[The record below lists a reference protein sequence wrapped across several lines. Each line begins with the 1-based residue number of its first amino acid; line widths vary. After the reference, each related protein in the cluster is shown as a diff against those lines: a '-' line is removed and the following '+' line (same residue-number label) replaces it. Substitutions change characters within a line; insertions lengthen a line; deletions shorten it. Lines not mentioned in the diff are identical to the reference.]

1 MQKLCQIEK
10 TTPGQLGIS
19 SIELSLQRVES
30 GGELNKTATTD
41 IMNLQVCKTLI
52 FLTLF
57 QLRKTFRCLVAMRLF
72 DQGCWGGCGQRPR
85 DSTLPGFPQVTF
97 LSQNCHNSSK
107 IAILLLGFSS
117 ALQHQAASTRSGS
130 IQITLSIN
138 FSSFKNALTFFEIA
152 ANFFQGHLSPKN
164 FHHKSPLLQRFQI
177 TLSIA
182 FANNTTVA
190 QTFDCVTRRVVNKK

>member
-1 MQKLCQIEK
+1 MQNFDISF
-10 TTPGQLGIS
+10 LGGNEIIWS
-19 SIELSLQRVES
+19 RL
-30 GGELNKTATTD
+30 
-41 IMNLQVCKTLI
+41 
-52 FLTLF
+52 
-57 QLRKTFRCLVAMRLF
+57 LRGMWSEASRFH
-72 DQGCWGGCGQRPR
+72 
-85 DSTLPGFPQVTF
+85 STWFPQVTF

-107 IAILLLGFSS
+107 IAILLLGFLS

-138 FSSFKNALTFFEIA
+138 FSSFHNAITFFE
-152 ANFFQGHLSPKN
+152 NSKMLPTFFKGHLSPKN
-164 FHHKSPLLQRFQI
+164 FHQFCLKKSPSLSRFQI